1 MQVFHHLFSFGL
13 AMDAAISFII
23 SVLLMIDFLRRS
35 VEIRRIIGLKY
46 VNIGFLSCY
55 SLFRPVR

>member
-1 MQVFHHLFSFGL
+1 MQVFRHLFSFAL
-13 AMDAAISFII
+13 AMDAAISVII

-46 VNIGFLSCY
+46 VNIVFLSCY

>member
-13 AMDAAISFII
+13 AMDAAISVII

-35 VEIRRIIGLKY
+35 VEIRRIIVLPF
-46 VNIGFLSCY
+46 IRQRLT
-55 SLFRPVR
+55 LI